1 MIFSLKC
8 YICKYTNKDAVV
20 TRQAAFTPA
29 DTEEAHTG
37 STDLNEKMHPA
48 RDAKQLILSNFINP
62 IEKVH
67 NFVG

>member
-1 MIFSLKC
+1 MRLSHAKQHLHLP
-8 YICKYTNKDAVV
+8 T
-20 TRQAAFTPA
+20 Q
-29 DTEEAHTG
+29 EEAHTG